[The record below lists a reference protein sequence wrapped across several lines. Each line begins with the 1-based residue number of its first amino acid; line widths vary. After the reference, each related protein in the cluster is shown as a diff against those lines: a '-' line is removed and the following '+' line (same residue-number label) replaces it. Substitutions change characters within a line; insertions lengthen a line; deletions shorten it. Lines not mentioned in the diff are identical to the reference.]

1 MEFWGQVLIKYL
13 PVFVGL
19 RYFASG
25 GRNNRL
31 VSFISMLAL
40 SGLSLGVGLL
50 ILVLSVMNGFDR
62 EMREHI
68 LSVIPH
74 IQVITPKTSQE
85 WKPNQ
90 DLIGTIPNVIEVTPF
105 KQVDGVIFSQNDTR
119 PIQLMG
125 LSSLDV
131 PEGIATVLE
140 AENLSIPA
148 DGELLLA
155 KPIFDA
161 LKLNTGSKINII
173 LPSEGNRLAK
183 VASLVLVGVFSTRT
197 EVDQILGI
205 ISLNQAGIM
214 TSEAG
219 SVDGYRVQVDDLFQA
234 GLIGHRII
242 AQLPYGY
249 SARDWT
255 QSYGNLFQAIQ
266 LSRSMVSLLVFMIIG
281 IAAFNII
288 SMLMMMVINKRKDIA
303 ILQTMGVS
311 KKHVLQIFL
320 VQGSFIAMVG
330 IFFGVALGLMGCYW
344 VSDLVSVVENILG
357 SQLLNTSIYP
367 IDYVPIDL
375 RWHDVIFVAFSALT
389 LTLLATLYPALKA
402 SKIVPAQALRYQS

>member
-13 PVFVGL
+13 PLFVGL

-25 GRNNRL
+25 GRNSRL

-68 LSVIPH
+68 LSVVPH
-74 IQVITPKTSQE
+74 IQVVTPKTSQE

-105 KQVDGVIFSQNDTR
+105 KQVDGVIFSKNDTR

-173 LPSEGNRLAK
+173 LPSDGNRRAK

-205 ISLNQAGIM
+205 ISLNQAGII

-266 LSRSMVSLLVFMIIG
+266 LSRSMVSLLVFLIIG

-320 VQGSFIAMVG
+320 VQGSLIAMVG

-344 VSDLVSVVENILG
+344 VSDLVLVVENILG

-375 RWHDVIFVAFSALT
+375 RWHDVIFVAFSALI

>member
-1 MEFWGQVLIKYL
+1 LIKYL
-13 PVFVGL
+13 PFFIGL

-68 LSVIPH
+68 LSVVPH

-105 KQVDGVIFSQNDTR
+105 KQVDGVIFSKNDTR

-173 LPSEGNRLAK
+173 LPSEGNRRAK

-205 ISLNQAGIM
+205 FSLNNAGIM
-214 TSEAG
+214 
-219 SVDGYRVQVDDLFQA
+219 
-234 GLIGHRII
+234 
-242 AQLPYGY
+242 
-249 SARDWT
+249 
-255 QSYGNLFQAIQ
+255 
-266 LSRSMVSLLVFMIIG
+266 RS
-281 IAAFNII
+281 
-288 SMLMMMVINKRKDIA
+288 
-303 ILQTMGVS
+303 
-311 KKHVLQIFL
+311 
-320 VQGSFIAMVG
+320 
-330 IFFGVALGLMGCYW
+330 
-344 VSDLVSVVENILG
+344 
-357 SQLLNTSIYP
+357 
-367 IDYVPIDL
+367 
-375 RWHDVIFVAFSALT
+375 
-389 LTLLATLYPALKA
+389 
-402 SKIVPAQALRYQS
+402 